1 MAKQIFLSK
10 ATQRFKVVMDECW
23 KVERPEV
30 RNEARQWYQ
39 QIPCRGGAFIGLY
52 SETPPTFQLSTPRAQ
67 NAKNIWQ
74 QIKHKPGCRAD
85 FHFDGEAILFFP
97 PEQLDVVA
105 EGAGAR
111 VKRQGRPMTP
121 EQKAKLAE
129 MGREALKKLREATSQ
144 THKID
149 PNLIDFPEAMGLGQV
164 AGVDR

>member
-1 MAKQIFLSK
+1 MAKQIFLSQ

-30 RNEARQWYQ
+30 RSPDRRWHE

-67 NAKNIWQ
+67 NAKNIWE

-129 MGREALKKLREATSQ
+129 MGREALKKMREATSQ
-144 THKID
+144 AQESPQIEA
-149 PNLIDFPEAMGLGQV
+149 IFP
-164 AGVDR
+164 R